1 MKAFQTFC
9 RKELASLE
17 ELAETWDKQWEPPIE
32 VPGIIVDS
40 VRDRAANLGLVE
52 LVRKAPKDSS
62 LDEARLFLA
71 EALAACK
78 ATQARPEKADWLTVK
93 QAAERLNVSPRTIY
107 DLCEMG
113 RLRCKRVG
121 KGRGTIR
128 ILPVDLEG
136 CLAKPEPTKYR
147 HLTI

>member
-1 MKAFQTFC
+1 MKSFQTFC

-40 VRDRAANLGLVE
+40 VRDRAAKFGLVE

-78 ATQARPEKADWLTVK
+78 TTQARPEKADWLTVK
-93 QAAERLNVSPRTIY
+93 QAAERLNVSKWTIY
-107 DLCEMG
+107 DLCDSG
-113 RLRCKRVG
+113 RLRCQRVG
-121 KGRGTIR
+121 IGRGTIR
-128 ILPVDLEG
+128 ICPSDLEG
-136 CLAKPEPTKYR
+136 CLAKPGPIKYR

>member
-32 VPGIIVDS
+32 VPGIIVDG
-40 VRDRAANLGLVE
+40 VRDRAAKLGLVE
-52 LVRKAPKDSS
+52 LVRKAPKDAS

-71 EALAACK
+71 EALAECK
-78 ATQARPEKADWLTVK
+78 ATQAGPEKADWLTVQ

-128 ILPVDLEG
+128 IRPVDLEG